1 MPSKPFA
8 KPLPPLRLLAGL
20 ALLVLP
26 VLAGFVLLLA
36 QGAGSAGWALVGALS
51 VLTGGGLVTV
61 AIRREVAA
69 LADHVAGLADR
80 DSESRLEGR
89 ISPPARRIAAVA
101 ARLHRAMLQKVQRAQ
116 AQLDANDA
124 IFDALHDP
132 LLLVDA
138 GRQVTRA
145 NLAARGLFGERV
157 LNRDLASSLR
167 NPKVLEAVD
176 AVLRGAASRVVEFT
190 LPVPV
195 ERMFE
200 AQVKPFQGRP
210 DIMDPAEQGTH
221 QNEPVRMAIL
231 ALHDMT
237 AARRS
242 EQMRADFIA
251 NASHELRTPLSSL
264 LGFIE
269 TLRGPARD
277 DAEAQDRFLSIM
289 HDQASRMTR
298 LVNDLLSLSR
308 IELDEHMPP
317 ADRVDVLEQVESVIA
332 ELELKA
338 ESRGIGLR
346 LEASGP
352 IPPVMGDEDQLTQV
366 FQNLVSN
373 AIKYTRADTEVTIAV
388 SLADGS
394 LVGFAGGQPGPR
406 RGGRSTAM
414 VAVAV
419 RDRGEGIARIHLPRL
434 TERFYRVDAA
444 RSRALGGTGLGLA
457 IVKHILNRHRGRLT
471 IESEV
476 GVGSTF
482 TVYLPAAE
490 EKADGNAVRRAG

>member
-8 KPLPPLRLLAGL
+8 KPIPPLRLLAGI

-26 VLAGFVLLLA
+26 VLAGFVLLLV

-51 VLTGGGLVTV
+51 VLTGGALVYV
-61 AIRREVAA
+61 ATRREVAA

-80 DSESRLEGR
+80 DGESRLEGR

-145 NLAARGLFGERV
+145 NLAARSLFGERV

-210 DIMDPAEQGTH
+210 DIMDPADQGTH

-264 LGFIE
+264 MGFIE

-317 ADRVDVLEQVESVIA
+317 ADRVDVLEQVENVIA

-338 ESRGIGLR
+338 ESRRIGLR

-419 RDRGEGIARIHLPRL
+419 RDQGEGIARIHLPRL

-490 EKADGNAVRRAG
+490 EKADGGAVRRAG

>member
-1 MPSKPFA
+1 MPSKPFV
-8 KPLPPLRLLAGL
+8 KPLPPLRLLAGI

-26 VLAGFVLLLA
+26 VLAGFVLLLV

-51 VLTGGGLVTV
+51 VLTGGALVYV

-69 LADHVAGLADR
+69 LADHVGGLADR
-80 DSESRLEGR
+80 DGESRLHGR
-89 ISPPARRIAAVA
+89 ITPPTRRIAAVA
-101 ARLHRAMLQKVQRAQ
+101 SRLHRAMLQKVQRAQ

-145 NLAARGLFGERV
+145 NLAARSLFGERV

-210 DIMDPAEQGTH
+210 DIMDPADQGTH

-264 LGFIE
+264 MGFIE

-317 ADRVDVLEQVESVIA
+317 ADRVDVLEQVENVIA

-338 ESRGIGLR
+338 ESRRIGLR

-373 AIKYTRADTEVTIAV
+373 AIKYTRSDTEVTIAV
-388 SLADGS
+388 SIADGS
-394 LVGFAGGQPGPR
+394 MVGFAGGQPGPR

-419 RDRGEGIARIHLPRL
+419 RDQGEGIARIHLPRL

-490 EKADGNAVRRAG
+490 EKADGGAVRRAG